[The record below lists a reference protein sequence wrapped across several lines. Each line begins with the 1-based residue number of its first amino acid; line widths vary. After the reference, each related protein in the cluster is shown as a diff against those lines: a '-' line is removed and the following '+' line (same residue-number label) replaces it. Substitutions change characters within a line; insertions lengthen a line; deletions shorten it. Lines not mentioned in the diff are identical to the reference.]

1 MGNSRKGASRL
12 AAING
17 FFMGDS
23 AVDKFPFSDTATPG
37 RGQLYVVATPIGN
50 LNDITFRALDV
61 LKQVDLIAAEDTRH
75 SKVLLNHFGIQ
86 KPMLS
91 LHDHNEEARISE
103 LLGVLDQGRSV
114 ALISDA
120 GTPLISDP
128 GFRLVRAV
136 RCAGASVIPVPG
148 ACAAVSALSASG
160 MPSDRFLFVGFAPSK
175 SQARKRFLEGLMSR
189 EETLIFYESP
199 KRIYEFL
206 SDAVEVFGA
215 HRQACVAKE
224 LTKMFERFF
233 VGPLAEVH
241 ADLSSAELQRGEFVV
256 MIGGAESTPGE
267 LNAGVGVDIQQALR
281 TAARYLPP
289 KQACALIAEIFSLD
303 KKQLYQQ
310 WISQRGE
317 QEE

>member
-1 MGNSRKGASRL
+1 M
-12 AAING
+12 
-17 FFMGDS
+17 
-23 AVDKFPFSDTATPG
+23 VDKFPFSDTATPG
-37 RGQLYVVATPIGN
+37 RGQLYIVATPIGN
-50 LNDITFRALDV
+50 LNDITFRALEV

-91 LHDHNEEARISE
+91 LHDHNEEARIGE
-103 LLGVLDQGRSV
+103 LLAMLEQGRSV

-128 GFRLVRAV
+128 GFRLVRAM
-136 RCAGASVIPVPG
+136 RNAGVVVTPIPG
-148 ACAAVSALSASG
+148 ACAAVSALCASG
-160 MPSDRFLFVGFAPSK
+160 MPSDRFLFVGFAPAK
-175 SQARKRFLEGLMSR
+175 MQARKRFLEGLLAR

-199 KRIYEFL
+199 KRIAEFL
-206 SDAVEVFGA
+206 DDAVEVFGP
-215 HRQACVAKE
+215 HRQVCVAKE
-224 LTKMFERFF
+224 ISKMFERFF
-233 VGPLAEVH
+233 QGELADVRETLQ
-241 ADLSSAELQRGEFVV
+241 APDLQRGEFVV
-256 MIGGAESTPGE
+256 MMGGAEPVTGDSGIS
-267 LNAGVGVDIQQALR
+267 AGLDLQQALR

-289 KQACALIAEIFSLD
+289 KQACALVAEMFSAD